1 MWYVTFRSYPQ
12 NVLLITFPG
21 VTQQSQISRK
31 RFRIKC
37 LMKSI
42 VRENYFGLQKL
53 KVNNFVI
60 SLLYFKIY
68 ASLYCVLGLKFLEM
82 EKRTV

>member
-1 MWYVTFRSYPQ
+1 
-12 NVLLITFPG
+12 
-21 VTQQSQISRK
+21 
-31 RFRIKC
+31 
-37 LMKSI
+37 MKSI